1 MTSRS
6 SSKVKTNSRPQLDS
20 RLLDSLASAVLRR
33 INIAQLASVSGRAES
48 VSIDN
53 VSFGN
58 TSVEKVNI
66 KNLSTNISC
75 GSAILRNVRVIL
87 ELHYKVNWSYDLKW
101 LGSDSGSKVLGSK
114 AKPIPLHDIRIPV
127 LQDISLN
134 IPEAEVED
142 IDADIQPFTNLGLG
156 AVSFEKLAVN
166 NTNLP
171 SDGFSLSGMNFK
183 SFELDSFG
191 VPATDSENVTISQ
204 FSPDNPVSL
213 PSITVNGIDIPSVA
227 IDDVTSDAAVS
238 IMDIQPEE
246 FEAPVFKIG
255 DFFKAYFIVTPV
267 LHLQIGELVLSELEA
282 AASIGLVRVEG
293 ASSAVAASGIKLDRL
308 TLNDLTVNQ
317 VKI

>member
-6 SSKVKTNSRPQLDS
+6 SSNVTTQSRPQLDTS
-20 RLLDSLASAVLRR
+20 LLDSLTSAVLRK
-33 INIAQLASVSGRAES
+33 INITQLASVSGHAES
-48 VSIDN
+48 VNIDK
-53 VSFGN
+53 VSFDDA
-58 TSVEKVNI
+58 SVEKVNI
-66 KNLSTNISC
+66 ENLSTNITC
-75 GSAILRNVRVIL
+75 GSAILRKVRVIL

-101 LGSDSGSKVLGSK
+101 FGSDSGSKVLGSK

-134 IPEAEVED
+134 IPEAGVED
-142 IDADIQPFTNLGLG
+142 IEADIQPVNNINLGGVGFDEL
-156 AVSFEKLAVN
+156 SVN

-183 SFELDSFG
+183 SFELETFG
-191 VPATDSENVTISQ
+191 LPATDSENVTVNQ
-204 FSPDNPVSL
+204 FSPDNPLTLPTLSVS
-213 PSITVNGIDIPSVA
+213 GINIPSVA

-255 DFFKAYFIVTPV
+255 RLFKVYFITTPV
-267 LHLQIGELVLSELEA
+267 LHLQIGELVLSELQA
-282 AASIGLVRVEG
+282 AASIGSVRVEG
-293 ASSAVAASGIKLDRL
+293 ASSAVSASGIKLDGL